1 MIIQEG
7 QLVMIEADV
16 KKRLGEFSL
25 DANVSDEHFIC
36 LTGKNGSGKTTL
48 LNLIT
53 GILTPDDGYVSL
65 NSRKITNLPIEQRQ
79 VSIVT
84 PDSCLPHLDVD
95 RHLIWGAKNKGLN
108 VERDYVKEIKTAL
121 GINFSGKVRKL
132 SLGMRERVSLATS
145 LVSKPQLILVD
156 EAFSNIDN
164 HRDFV
169 DTFRDL
175 AAKAKVDVIF
185 TTQYPEDSTQAD
197 HHYQLDSGK
206 STRLF

>member
-1 MIIQEG
+1 
-7 QLVMIEADV
+7 MIEADV
-16 KKRLGEFSL
+16 KKRLGDFSL
-25 DANVSDEHFIC
+25 HANVFDEHFIC
-36 LTGKNGSGKTTL
+36 LTGKNGSGKTTF
-48 LNLIT
+48 LNLIG
-53 GILTPDDGYVSL
+53 GILTPDDGYVTL

-95 RHLIWGAKNKGLN
+95 THLLWGAKNRGFN
-108 VERDYVKEIKTAL
+108 AERDYINEIKTGL
-121 GINFSGKVRKL
+121 GINFGGKVGKL

-145 LVSKPQLILVD
+145 LISKPQLILVD

-169 DTFRDL
+169 DAFRNL
-175 AAKAKVDVIF
+175 AAKSKVDVLF

-197 HHYQLDSGK
+197 HHYRLESGK
-206 STRLF
+206 SSKLF